1 MLVRRLIP
9 TAIVGLFFA
18 ANCLAGAPPQTQP
31 SETEIQQKINSLQQQ
46 VTSLNQ
52 QMQQLKN
59 QPSAAPSKAAVQNQ
73 SSSQAPLP
81 DELVG
86 QSQFAAPTTQPSA
99 AEPEPRADALAVDV
113 TFDTHKGLWF
123 TSENGDFA
131 IHPFTLLQIRNTTN
145 LRQHVATDDQY
156 DSQNGFDIR
165 RMQLGAEGNAFT
177 PDLTFRIFIQTERS
191 GGDAELF
198 DAWLKYHFHDSPFY
212 IEGGQFKSPFG
223 HEQMIFD
230 RTMMAADR
238 TLTDDILADGEAFS
252 QGVMGIYQTDDIRA
266 KLQFT
271 NGYGTNDVNFE
282 DPTSRPGFFGVGTR
296 DELKLMGNWNDY
308 DQFTSLG
315 DSSNLLVGGIGCDET
330 QANPG
335 NVLHATGDVQWNNG
349 PLGLYASYIGRYTSQ
364 NGAAGDTY
372 DYGPMV
378 QASYLLDPHH
388 LEVFGRFDYLKFDG
402 KEFAAGTN
410 TNVDEIT
417 AGINYYFFGQN
428 LKLTTDA
435 TYLPNG
441 SPVDD
446 NGSGVL
452 LSNGGSQWVFR
463 VQMQFA
469 L

>member
-1 MLVRRLIP
+1 MVIRRLLP
-9 TAIVGLFFA
+9 AAIVGLFFA
-18 ANCLAGAPPQTQP
+18 ANCLAGAPAATQP
-31 SETEIQQKINSLQQQ
+31 SAADMQQKIDALQQQ
-46 VTSLNQ
+46 VGSLNLE
-52 QMQQLKN
+52 MQQLKN
-59 QPSAAPSKAAVQNQ
+59 QSSAAPSNAAAQNQ
-73 SSSQAPLP
+73 PASQAPLP
-81 DELVG
+81 DELVA
-86 QSQFAAPTTQPSA
+86 QSPTTQPSA
-99 AEPEPRADALAVDV
+99 AEPQPRADALAVDV

-145 LRQHVATDDQY
+145 LRQHAPTNDQY
-156 DSQNGFDIR
+156 DAQNGFEIR

-191 GGDAELF
+191 GGEAELF
-198 DAWLKYHFHDSPFY
+198 DAWLKYHFHDTPFY
-212 IEGGQFKSPFG
+212 IEGGQFKSPFA
-223 HEQMIFD
+223 HEQMIYD

-238 TLTDDILADGEAFS
+238 TLTDDILSDGEAFS
-252 QGVMGIYQTDDIRA
+252 QGVMGIYQTDDVRA

-282 DPTSRPGFFGVGTR
+282 DPPSRTGFFGIGTR
-296 DELKLMGNWNDY
+296 DELKLMGKWSDY

-315 DSSNLLVGGIGCDET
+315 NTKNLMVAGIGFDNT
-330 QANPG
+330 QNSPG
-335 NVLHATGDVQWNNG
+335 NTLHGTADLQWNNG
-349 PLGLYASYIGRYTSQ
+349 PLGLYGSYVGRYTSQ

-378 QASYLLDPHH
+378 QASYLFDPNH
-388 LEVFGRFDYLKFDG
+388 LELFARYDYLKLDG
-402 KEFAAGTN
+402 NEFAAGTN
-410 TNVDEIT
+410 TNIDEIT
-417 AGINYYFFGQN
+417 AGMNYYFYGQN

-452 LSNGGSQWVFR
+452 VSSGGSEWVFR
-463 VQMQFA
+463 VQVQFA

>member
-1 MLVRRLIP
+1 MAV
-9 TAIVGLFFA
+9 LFVLAHIA
-18 ANCLAGAPPQTQP
+18 AAPAAPQTQP
-31 SETEIQQKINSLQQQ
+31 SPAELQQKIDSLQQQ
-46 VTSLNQ
+46 VGSLNLE
-52 QMQQLKN
+52 MQQLKN
-59 QPSAAPSKAAVQNQ
+59 QPNAAPSNSPSNAAAQNQ
-73 SSSQAPLP
+73 SSLPVPLARRTRRA
-81 DELVG
+81 V
-86 QSQFAAPTTQPSA
+86 SSAAATTQPSA

-113 TFDTHKGLWF
+113 TFDTNKGLWF
-123 TSENGDFA
+123 TSGNGDFA
-131 IHPFTLLQIRNTTN
+131 IHPFTLLQIRNTTD
-145 LRQHVATDDQY
+145 LRQHNATNDQY
-156 DSQNGFDIR
+156 DAQNGFEIR

-177 PDLTFRIFIQTERS
+177 PDLSFRIFIQTDRS
-191 GGDAELF
+191 GGDASLF
-198 DAWLKYHFHDSPFY
+198 DAWLKYHFHDTPFY
-212 IEGGQFKSPFG
+212 IEGGQFKSPFA

-238 TLTDDILADGEAFS
+238 TLTDDILSDGEAFS
-252 QGVMGIYQTDDIRA
+252 QGVMGIYQTDAIRA

-282 DPTSRPGFFGVGTR
+282 DPALRPGYFGVGTR
-296 DELKLMGNWNDY
+296 DELKLMGKWSDY

-330 QANPG
+330 QVNPG
-335 NVLHATGDVQWNNG
+335 NVLHGTADVQWNDG
-349 PLGLYASYIGRYTSQ
+349 PLGLYGSYVGRYTSQ

-378 QASYLLDPHH
+378 QASYLLDPRH

-410 TNVDEIT
+410 TNIDEIT

-428 LKLTTDA
+428 LKFTTDA

-452 LSNGGSQWVFR
+452 VSSGGSEWVFR

>member
-1 MLVRRLIP
+1 MRIRAIP
-9 TAIVGLFFA
+9 SVMAVLSILGTCATA
-18 ANCLAGAPPQTQP
+18 LAVPQTQP
-31 SETEIQQKINSLQQQ
+31 SPAELQQKIDSLQQQ
-46 VTSLNQ
+46 VGSLNLE
-52 QMQQLKN
+52 MQQLKN
-59 QPSAAPSKAAVQNQ
+59 QPSAAPSNAAVQNQ

-81 DELVG
+81 DELVA
-86 QSQFAAPTTQPSA
+86 QSQLAAPTTQPSA

-123 TSENGDFA
+123 SSENGDFA
-131 IHPFTLLQIRNTTN
+131 IHPCTLLQFRNTTN
-145 LRQHVATDDQY
+145 LRQHAPNDQY
-156 DSQNGFDIR
+156 DAQNGFEIR

-177 PDLTFRIFIQTERS
+177 PDLTFRVFIQTERS

-198 DAWLKYHFHDSPFY
+198 DAWLKYHFHDSPFF
-212 IEGGQFKSPFG
+212 IEGGQFKSPFA

-252 QGVMGIYQTDDIRA
+252 QGVMGIFQTDDVRA

-296 DELKLMGNWNDY
+296 DELKLMGNWSDY

-315 DSSNLLVGGIGCDET
+315 DSSNLLVGGIGFDET
-330 QANPG
+330 QVNPG
-335 NVLHATGDVQWNNG
+335 NILHGTADAQWNNG

-388 LEVFGRFDYLKFDG
+388 LEVFGRYDYLKFDG

-410 TNVDEIT
+410 TNVDELT
-417 AGINYYFFGQN
+417 AGINYYFYGQN

-435 TYLPNG
+435 SYLPNG

-452 LSNGGSQWVFR
+452 VSSGGSEWVFR

>member
-1 MLVRRLIP
+1 MIVRRLIP
-9 TAIVGLFFA
+9 TAVVGLFFA
-18 ANCLAGAPPQTQP
+18 ANCLAGAQPQTQP
-31 SETEIQQKINSLQQQ
+31 SAAELQQKIDALQQQ
-46 VTSLNQ
+46 VGSLNLE
-52 QMQQLKN
+52 MQQLKN
-59 QPSAAPSKAAVQNQ
+59 PP
-73 SSSQAPLP
+73 SSQAPSP
-81 DELVG
+81 DEL
-86 QSQFAAPTTQPSA
+86 AAPTTQPSA
-99 AEPEPRADALAVDV
+99 AELQPKADVLAVDV

-123 TSENGDFA
+123 TSSNGDFA

-145 LRQHVATDDQY
+145 LRDHNPTNDQY
-156 DSQNGFDIR
+156 DAQNGFEIR

-177 PDLTFRIFIQTERS
+177 PDLTFRIFIQTDRS
-191 GGDAELF
+191 GGDASLF
-198 DAWLKYHFHDSPFY
+198 DAWLKYHFHDTPFF
-212 IEGGQFKSPFG
+212 IEGGQFKSPFA

-252 QGVMGIYQTDDIRA
+252 QGVMGIYQTDDVRA

-282 DPTSRPGFFGVGTR
+282 DPPSRPGFFGAGTR

-315 DSSNLLVGGIGCDET
+315 DSANLLVAGIGVDNT
-330 QANPG
+330 QVNPG
-335 NVLHATGDVQWNNG
+335 NVLHATGDVQWNDG
-349 PLGLYASYIGRYTSQ
+349 PLGLYGSYIGRYTSQ

-388 LEVFGRFDYLKFDG
+388 LEVFARYDYLKFDG

-410 TNVDEIT
+410 TNVDELT
-417 AGINYYFFGQN
+417 AGINYYFYGQN

-452 LSNGGSQWVFR
+452 ASTGGSEWVFR
-463 VQMQFA
+463 VQVQFA